1 MGKKKKKNIKVGG
14 ICDYSGKM
22 LYLCTLKEDNK

>member
-1 MGKKKKKNIKVGG
+1 MVITQEKNIKVGG